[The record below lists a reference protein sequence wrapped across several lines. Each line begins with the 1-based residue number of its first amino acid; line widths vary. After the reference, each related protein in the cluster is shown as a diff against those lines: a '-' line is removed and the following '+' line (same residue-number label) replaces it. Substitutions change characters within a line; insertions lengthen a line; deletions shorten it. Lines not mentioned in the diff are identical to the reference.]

1 MGIKLINIW
10 AHKIDEPFYAVELQ
24 INGKLIKE
32 DYDQLVPV
40 IETLISKRKI
50 SILVELLEFHG
61 WSAGALW
68 EDSKFALRHFN
79 NIDRIAIV
87 GNKLWEQGMAAF
99 CKPFTSA
106 EVRYFDTL
114 DINEARE
121 WIKQKEMQQA

>member
-1 MGIKLINIW
+1 MGIKIINIW
-10 AHKIDEPFYAVELQ
+10 AQKINEPFHAVELQ
-24 INGKLIKE
+24 ITSKLLKE

-50 SILVELLEFHG
+50 SILVELLDFHG

-68 EDSKFALRHFN
+68 EDSKFAMKHFK
-79 NIDRIAIV
+79 NIHRIAIV

-106 EVRYFDTL
+106 EVRYFDSA

-121 WIKQKEMQQA
+121 WIKQNEIV